1 MKKALFIA
9 LSIFLLGTNVKAQN
23 GTKFLSLRGGYFF
36 NDAFSTTLSLDIST
50 KYFNQNEIFAEYYQ
64 KYEEVKTKSVMG
76 GFVLKPVFWRNVN
89 TAVRLRMGAGVGS
102 NTEKFILAPQAGF
115 EFAQSIGNGFDF
127 LIINR
132 NQYILFGNLA
142 ERWRFGLEAGIRI
155 PIN

>member
-50 KYFNQNEIFAEYYQ
+50 KYFNQNEIYAEYYQ
-64 KYEEVKTKSVMG
+64 NYKNHDLKTIMG
-76 GFVLKPVFWRNVN
+76 GFVLKPVMYRSGN
-89 TAVRLRMGAGVGS
+89 TALRFRLGAGIGS
-102 NTEKFILAPQAGF
+102 TTRKFVAAPQLGL
-115 EFAQSIGNGFDF
+115 EYSQSIGKGFD
-127 LIINR
+127 LLVVNR
-132 NQYILFGNLA
+132 NQVVFGGDKA
-142 ERWRFGLEAGIRI
+142 DKWRIGLEAGIRI